1 MAVEGQSR
9 KKNSITPSSAENG
22 RLARMI
28 TNYWMSPETTAVNR
42 LPMLNIEH
50 FEQISLD
57 GTWRFQLLHSP
68 TEKLGKRWASIPVPG
83 LWTMQEPSD
92 VFFDKPIYTN
102 TQMPFEEQP
111 PFVPEQNPHGVYER
125 DFEVPKSWNGKRIV
139 LQVGGYESVALVYI
153 NGQEVGLTKDS
164 RLAAEFDVT
173 QFVKSGN
180 NVLRID
186 VTKWSDATF
195 IEDQDQWWH
204 GGITRSIKLFAT
216 NKVFI
221 ERFKTIS
228 GLEKDGTTGT
238 LSIEADLG
246 TLDDL
251 STDGYTLRA
260 SITELPKVK
269 VANLSQTIKNFT
281 SPKWT
286 ERDADLKKRS
296 DDYFHG
302 KFWHGNIPAD
312 AKAAIMENEPWP
324 HGKVQINTRIP
335 KVQPWSAEAPNLYT
349 LHIELVDPHGS
360 VIEVSQQRIGF
371 RSIVIQGQDFLVNGQ
386 PITFYG
392 VNRHDFNRFTGR
404 ALTRDDMRE
413 DLLELKRWN
422 FNAVRTSH
430 YPNDAAFL
438 DLCDE
443 LGFYVI
449 GEANIESHA
458 FISSICND
466 TKYLT
471 AFVDRV
477 GRMVQRDIHHPSVVM
492 WSLGNESGAGTNHEA
507 AAAYA
512 RSFDP
517 SRPLHYEGGIRG
529 NWTGSHS
536 LTDVICPMYPAISAI
551 KEYATSAKADRP
563 LIMCEYSHAMGNSNG
578 TLAEYWQVI
587 ESTRGLQG
595 GFIWEFWDHGP
606 VQTMPDGSKR
616 NAYGG
621 DYGEKKHDGNFCC
634 DGMVFPDRTAKPA
647 MAEFKAIAA
656 PATVSAV
663 KTSAGTFKIFNK
675 NFFNDLSAYE
685 VHWTIARDGLITDS
699 GKVKLPKVAPR
710 KSVAFKVTSKHLAKA
725 DGPGERFITFTIIRT
740 ASTAWA
746 TAMSEVGWNQMALPS
761 RALTITNATSSDEF
775 AHVLDDFGQIVV
787 PRGVVAPTLTLWRA
801 PTDNDRIGHIAT
813 KWNRWGL
820 RDMDRTDCVVSQNR
834 TSAKVTNTWQTST
847 GITIKH
853 VQLITPV
860 ADGFK
865 VKETV
870 TLPKALDDVARVGIN
885 FELDGTLTDVTWFG
899 SGPHESYPDRK
910 TARIHRFVSTV
921 AGQYVPYV
929 RPQENGGH
937 NAVRWF
943 ELTDAAGHGVRVQ
956 MAKPLQVSV
965 TPNRAV
971 DLADA
976 THDVEVKACGNVVVH
991 IDGAHRGVGTASCG
1005 PDTLPKYM
1013 IKPGVHTWE
1022 WTLTT
1027 I

>member
-1 MAVEGQSR
+1 
-9 KKNSITPSSAENG
+9 
-22 RLARMI
+22 
-28 TNYWMSPETTAVNR
+28 
-42 LPMLNIEH
+42 MLNIEH

-68 TEKLGKRWASIPVPG
+68 TEKIGKRWATIPVPG
-83 LWTMQEPSD
+83 LWTMQEPSE

-102 TQMPFEEQP
+102 TQMPFEHQP
-111 PFVPEQNPHGVYER
+111 PYVPVENPTGVYER
-125 DFEVPKSWNGKRIV
+125 DFYLPKSWSGKRIV

-153 NGQEVGLTKDS
+153 NGQEVGLSKDS

-173 QFVKSGN
+173 QFVGNGN
-180 NVLRID
+180 NVVRID

-204 GGITRSIKLFAT
+204 GGITRSIKLYAT

-221 ERFKTIS
+221 ERFKS
-228 GLEKDGTTGT
+228 VAGLEKDGSTGT

-246 TLDDL
+246 SLDDL

-260 SITELPKVK
+260 SISELPKVK
-269 VANLSQTIKNFT
+269 SANLSKTVKNFT

-286 ERDADLKKRS
+286 ERDANLKKRS

-302 KFWHGNIPAD
+302 KFWDGRLPAD

-324 HGKVQINTRIP
+324 HGKVLLETRIP
-335 KVQPWSAEAPNLYT
+335 KVNPWSAEIPNLYT
-349 LHIELVDPHGS
+349 LSIELIDPQGT

-371 RSIVIQGQDFLVNGQ
+371 RSIVIKGQDFLVNGQ
-386 PITFYG
+386 PVIFYG
-392 VNRHDFNRFTGR
+392 INRHDFNRFTGR
-404 ALTRDDMRE
+404 ALTYDDMRQ

-466 TKYLT
+466 TKYLS

-512 RSFDP
+512 RSFDS

-529 NWTGSHS
+529 NWMGSHS
-536 LTDVICPMYPAISAI
+536 LTDVIAPMYPTINAI
-551 KEYATSAKADRP
+551 KEYAKSPKADRP

-578 TLAEYWQVI
+578 TLAEYWEAI

-595 GFIWEFWDHGP
+595 GFIWEMWDHGP

-621 DYGEKKHDGNFCC
+621 DYGETKHDGNFCC

-647 MAEFKAIAA
+647 MHEFKAIAA
-656 PATVSAV
+656 PIVITAV
-663 KTSAGTFKIFNK
+663 NTSAGQFKIFNK
-675 NFFNDLSAYE
+675 NFFADLNQYQLQWSI
-685 VHWTIARDGLITDS
+685 TCDGVIQD
-699 GKVKLPKVAPR
+699 GGVVKLPTVAPR
-710 KSVAFKVTSKHLAKA
+710 KTVNFKLSSAELAK
-725 DGPGERFITFTIIRT
+725 GSSRGERFVTFTLVCL
-740 ASTAWA
+740 ASTPWA
-746 TAMSEVGWNQMALPS
+746 FPMSEVAWSQIALPS
-761 RALTITNATSSDEF
+761 TALASAQKANEIGD
-775 AHVLDDFGQIVV
+775 VVDDRGQIVM
-787 PRGVVAPTLTLWRA
+787 PYGIVAPSLSLWRA
-801 PTDNDRIGHIAT
+801 PTDNDRIGHIAS
-813 KWNRWGL
+813 KWEQYGVREIS
-820 RDMDRTDCVVSQNR
+820 RTDCVVTQS
-834 TSAKVTNTWQTST
+834 SASIKIANTWQTST
-847 GITIKH
+847 GVSFKH
-853 VQLITPV
+853 TQLITPV
-860 ADGFK
+860 VGGLT
-865 VKETV
+865 VKESV
-870 TLPKALDDVARVGIN
+870 TIPKAFDDLARVGTL
-885 FELDGTLTDVTWFG
+885 FELDGSLSELVYFG
-899 SGPHESYPDRK
+899 TGSHESYPDRK
-910 TARIHRFVSTV
+910 IGRIARYVSTV
-921 AGQYVPYV
+921 AAQYIPYV

-937 NAVRWF
+937 AAVRWF
-943 ELTDAAGHGVRVQ
+943 EVTNAAGNGLRFE
-956 MAKPLQVSV
+956 MAKPAQVSV
-965 TPNRAV
+965 TPNRDAE
-971 DLADA
+971 LADA
-976 THDVEVKACGNVVVH
+976 THDVEVEACGNTVVH
-991 IDGAHRGVGTASCG
+991 IDAAHRGVGTASCG
-1005 PDTLPKYM
+1005 PDTLDKYI
-1013 IKPGVHTWE
+1013 IKTGVHTWE
-1022 WTLTT
+1022 WTVTQ

>member
-1 MAVEGQSR
+1 
-9 KKNSITPSSAENG
+9 
-22 RLARMI
+22 
-28 TNYWMSPETTAVNR
+28 MSPETTSVNR

-68 TEKLGKRWASIPVPG
+68 TDNIGKKWASIPVPG
-83 LWTMQEPSD
+83 LWTMQEPSAI
-92 VFFDKPIYTN
+92 FFDKPIYTN
-102 TQMPFEEQP
+102 TQMPFEEHP
-111 PFVPEQNPHGVYER
+111 PFVPAENPTGIYER
-125 DFEVPKSWNGKRIV
+125 DFEIPKSWNGKRIV

-153 NGQEVGLTKDS
+153 NGQEVGLSKDS

-173 QFVKSGN
+173 QFVRSGN
-180 NVLRID
+180 NVVRID

-204 GGITRSIKLFAT
+204 GGITRSIKLYAT

-221 ERFKTIS
+221 ERFKTVA
-228 GLEKDGTTGT
+228 GLDKDGTTGT
-238 LSIEADLG
+238 LAIEADLG
-246 TLDDL
+246 SLDNL
-251 STDGYTLRA
+251 STDGYTLRVA
-260 SITELPKVK
+260 IAELPKVK
-269 VANLSQTIKNFT
+269 SANLSKTIKNFT

-286 ERDADLKKRS
+286 ERDANLKKRS

-302 KFWHGNIPAD
+302 KYWHGNLPAD

-324 HGKVQINTRIP
+324 HGKVVIDTRIP
-335 KVQPWSAEAPNLYT
+335 KVNAWSAEAPNLYT
-349 LHIELVDPHGS
+349 LHIELLDPSGT

-371 RSIVIQGQDFLVNGQ
+371 RSIVIKGQDFLVNGQ

-392 VNRHDFNRFTGR
+392 INRHDFNRFTGR
-404 ALTRDDMRE
+404 ALTRDDMRQ

-422 FNAVRTSH
+422 FNSVRTSH

-507 AAAYA
+507 AAAFA

-529 NWTGSHS
+529 NWMGSHS
-536 LTDVICPMYPAISAI
+536 LTDVIAPMYPTINAI
-551 KEYATSAKADRP
+551 KEYAKSAKADRP

-578 TLAEYWQVI
+578 TLAEYWEVI

-595 GFIWEFWDHGP
+595 GFIWEMWDHGP

-621 DYGEKKHDGNFCC
+621 DYGEAKHDGNFCC

-647 MAEFKAIAA
+647 MHEFKAIAA
-656 PATVSAV
+656 PAIVSGV
-663 KTSAGTFKIFNK
+663 KPATGQFKIFNK
-675 NFFNDLSAYE
+675 NFFTDLSQYQLQ
-685 VHWTIARDGLITDS
+685 WSITCDGVIQD
-699 GKVKLPKVAPR
+699 GGVVKLPKVAPR
-710 KSVAFKVTSKHLAKA
+710 RTVNFKVSSKKFAKGTSR
-725 DGPGERFITFTIIRT
+725 GERFITFTLVRI
-740 ASTAWA
+740 ASTPWA
-746 TAMSEVGWNQMALPS
+746 LPMSEVAWNQIALPS
-761 RALTITNATSSDEF
+761 TALTAPKKIKDLGNVVDE
-775 AHVLDDFGQIVV
+775 HGQIIL
-787 PRGVVAPTLTLWRA
+787 PYGIVAPSVSLWRA
-801 PTDNDRIGHIAT
+801 PTDNDRIGHIAA
-813 KWNRWGL
+813 KWERYGV
-820 RDMDRTDCVVSQNR
+820 REISRTDCVVNQ
-834 TSAKVTNTWQTST
+834 TPSAIKIVNTWETST
-847 GITIKH
+847 GVNFKH
-853 VQLITPV
+853 TQMITPV
-860 ADGFK
+860 VDGFI
-865 VKETV
+865 VKESVTV
-870 TLPKALDDVARVGIN
+870 PKAFDDLARIGTL
-885 FELDGTLTDVTWFG
+885 FELDGSLSDLAYFG
-899 SGPHESYPDRK
+899 IGAHESYPDRK
-910 TARIHRFVSTV
+910 IGRIARYVSTV
-921 AGQYVPYV
+921 AAQYIPYV

-937 NAVRWF
+937 AGVRWF
-943 ELTDAAGHGVRVQ
+943 ELTNSAGNGLRFA
-956 MAKPLQVSV
+956 MSKPAQVSV
-965 TPNRAV
+965 TPNRDA

-976 THDVEVKACGNVVVH
+976 THDVEVKACGNTVVH
-991 IDGAHRGVGTASCG
+991 IDAAHRGVGTASCG
-1005 PDTLPKYM
+1005 PDTLDKY
-1013 IKPGVHTWE
+1013 IVKTGLHSWE
-1022 WTLTT
+1022 WTVTQ

>member
-1 MAVEGQSR
+1 
-9 KKNSITPSSAENG
+9 
-22 RLARMI
+22 MI
-28 TNYWMSPETTAVNR
+28 NNYWMSPETISVNR

-68 TEKLGKRWASIPVPG
+68 TEKIGKRWASIPVPG
-83 LWTMQEPSD
+83 LWTMQEPSE

-102 TQMPFEEQP
+102 TQMPFEEHP
-111 PFVPEQNPHGVYER
+111 PFVPAENPTGVYER
-125 DFEVPKSWNGKRIV
+125 DFEIPKSWNGKRIV

-153 NGQEVGLTKDS
+153 NGEEVGLSKDS

-173 QFVKSGN
+173 QFVHSGN

-204 GGITRSIKLFAT
+204 GGITRSIKLYAT

-221 ERFKTIS
+221 ERFKATA
-228 GLEKDGTTGT
+228 GLEKDGSTGT
-238 LSIEADLG
+238 LNIEADLVS
-246 TLDDL
+246 LDNL

-269 VANLSQTIKNFT
+269 SANLSKTVKNFT

-286 ERDADLKKRS
+286 ERAADLKKRS

-302 KFWHGNIPAD
+302 KYWHGNLPAD

-324 HGKVQINTRIP
+324 HGKVLLETRIS
-335 KVQPWSAEAPNLYT
+335 KVNSWSAELPNLYT
-349 LHIELVDPHGS
+349 LHIELIDPQGV

-371 RSIVIQGQDFLVNGQ
+371 RSIEIKGQDFLVNGQ
-386 PITFYG
+386 PIIFYG
-392 VNRHDFNRFTGR
+392 INRHDFNRFTGR
-404 ALTRDDMRE
+404 ALTRDDMRQ

-458 FISSICND
+458 FISSICDD
-466 TKYLT
+466 TRYLS

-477 GRMVQRDIHHPSVVM
+477 GRMVQRDIHHASVVM

-507 AAAYA
+507 AAAFA

-529 NWTGSHS
+529 NWSGSHS
-536 LTDVICPMYPAISAI
+536 LTDVIAPMYPNISAI
-551 KEYATSAKADRP
+551 KEYAKSPKADRP

-578 TLAEYWQVI
+578 TLAEYWEVI
-587 ESTRGLQG
+587 ESTHGLQG
-595 GFIWEFWDHGP
+595 GFIWEMWDHGP
-606 VQTMPDGSKR
+606 VQTLPDGSKR

-621 DYGEKKHDGNFCC
+621 DYGETKHDGNFCC

-647 MAEFKAIAA
+647 MHEFKAIAA
-656 PATVSAV
+656 PAVVTGV
-663 KTSAGTFKIFNK
+663 KGSAGQFKIFNK
-675 NFFNDLSAYE
+675 NFFKDLSEYQLQ
-685 VHWTIARDGLITDS
+685 WSITCDGIVQDS
-699 GKVKLPKVAPR
+699 GVVKLPKVAPR
-710 KSVAFKVTSKHLAKA
+710 KTANFKVSSKKLAK
-725 DGPGERFITFTIIRT
+725 GTNRGERFITFSLVCVE
-740 ASTAWA
+740 STPWA
-746 TAMSEVGWNQMALPS
+746 LPMSEIGWSQIALPS
-761 RALTITNATSSDEF
+761 TALAPAKKAQEIGDVVDE
-775 AHVLDDFGQIVV
+775 HGQIVL
-787 PRGVVAPTLTLWRA
+787 PYGIVAPSISLWRA
-801 PTDNDRIGHIAT
+801 PTDNDRIGHIAS
-813 KWNRWGL
+813 KWEQYGVREL
-820 RDMDRTDCVVSQNR
+820 SRTDCLIKQTP
-834 TSAKVTNTWQTST
+834 TSIKVTNTWQTST
-847 GITIKH
+847 GVSFKH
-853 VQLITPV
+853 TQSITPV
-860 ADGFK
+860 VGGFS
-865 VKETV
+865 VKESVTV
-870 TLPKALDDVARVGIN
+870 PKAFSDLARVGTL
-885 FELDGTLTDVTWFG
+885 FELDGSLSELLYFG
-899 SGPHESYPDRK
+899 TGSHESYPDRK
-910 TARIHRFVSTV
+910 IGRIARYVSTV
-921 AGQYVPYV
+921 AAQYIPYV

-937 NAVRWF
+937 AAVRWF
-943 ELTDAAGHGVRVQ
+943 ELTNSAGDGLRFA
-956 MAKPLQVSV
+956 MSKPAQVSV
-965 TPNRAV
+965 TPNRDA

-976 THDVEVKACGNVVVH
+976 THDVEVKACGNAVVH
-991 IDGAHRGVGTASCG
+991 IDAAHRGVGTASCG
-1005 PDTLPKYM
+1005 PDTLDKYK
-1013 IKPGVHTWE
+1013 IKTGVHTWE
-1022 WTLTT
+1022 WTVTQ

>member
-1 MAVEGQSR
+1 
-9 KKNSITPSSAENG
+9 
-22 RLARMI
+22 
-28 TNYWMSPETTAVNR
+28 
-42 LPMLNIEH
+42 MLNIEH

-68 TEKLGKRWASIPVPG
+68 TEKIGKRWASIPVPG
-83 LWTMQEPSD
+83 LWTMQEPSE
-92 VFFDKPIYTN
+92 VFFDRPIYTN
-102 TQMPFEEQP
+102 TQMPFEQQP
-111 PFVPEQNPHGVYER
+111 PFVPAENPTGVYER
-125 DFEVPKSWNGKRIV
+125 DFDVPKSWSGKRIV

-173 QFVKSGN
+173 QFVQSGN

-221 ERFKTIS
+221 ERFKS
-228 GLEKDGTTGT
+228 VAGLDKDGTTGT

-246 TLDDL
+246 SLDNL

-269 VANLSQTIKNFT
+269 SANLSKTIKNFT

-286 ERDADLKKRS
+286 EREASLKKRS

-302 KFWHGNIPAD
+302 KFWDGKLPAD

-324 HGKVQINTRIP
+324 HGKVVLETRIP
-335 KVQPWSAEAPNLYT
+335 KVNPWSAELPHLYT
-349 LHIELVDPHGS
+349 LNIELIDPQGT
-360 VIEVSQQRIGF
+360 VIEVSHQRIGF
-371 RSIVIQGQDFLVNGQ
+371 RSIVIKGQDFLVNGQ
-386 PITFYG
+386 PVMFYG
-392 VNRHDFNRFTGR
+392 INRHDFNRFTGR
-404 ALTRDDMRE
+404 ALTRDDMRQ

-466 TKYLT
+466 TKYLS

-477 GRMVQRDIHHPSVVM
+477 ARMIQRDVHHPSVVM

-529 NWTGSHS
+529 NWMGSHS
-536 LTDVICPMYPAISAI
+536 LTDVIAPMYPTINAIR
-551 KEYATSAKADRP
+551 EYAKSPKADRP

-578 TLAEYWQVI
+578 TLAEYWEVI
-587 ESTRGLQG
+587 EATRGLQG
-595 GFIWEFWDHGP
+595 GFIWEMWDHGP

-621 DYGEKKHDGNFCC
+621 DYGETKHDGNFCC

-647 MAEFKAIAA
+647 MHEFKAIAA
-656 PATVSAV
+656 PVVITGVKAAT
-663 KTSAGTFKIFNK
+663 GLFKIFNK
-675 NFFNDLSAYE
+675 NFFKDLSEYQLQ
-685 VHWTIARDGLITDS
+685 WSITSDGIIQD
-699 GKVKLPKVAPR
+699 GGVVKLPKVAPR
-710 KSVAFKVTSKHLAKA
+710 KSVNFKVSSKKFAK
-725 DGPGERFITFTIIRT
+725 GTTRGERFITFSLVCV
-740 ASTAWA
+740 ASTPWA
-746 TAMSEVGWNQMALPS
+746 LPMTEIGWSQIALPS
-761 RALTITNATSSDEF
+761 SALAPAKKVKEIGDVVDE
-775 AHVLDDFGQIVV
+775 HGQIIL
-787 PRGVVAPTLTLWRA
+787 PYAIVAPSVSLWRA
-801 PTDNDRIGHIAT
+801 PTDNDRIGHIAS
-813 KWNRWGL
+813 KWEQYGVREIS
-820 RDMDRTDCVVSQNR
+820 RTDCVVRQ
-834 TSAKVTNTWQTST
+834 TATAIKIANTWQTST
-847 GITIKH
+847 GVSFKH
-853 VQLITPV
+853 TQLITPV
-860 ADGFK
+860 VGGFT
-865 VKETV
+865 VKESV
-870 TLPKALDDVARVGIN
+870 TIPKAFDDLARVGTL
-885 FELDGTLTDVTWFG
+885 FELDGSLSDLVYFG
-899 SGPHESYPDRK
+899 TGSHESYPDRK
-910 TARIHRFVSTV
+910 IGRIARYVSTV
-921 AGQYVPYV
+921 AAQYIPYV

-937 NAVRWF
+937 AAVRWF
-943 ELTDAAGHGVRVQ
+943 EVTNAAGNGLRFV
-956 MAKPLQVSV
+956 MSKPAQVSV
-965 TPNRAV
+965 TPNRDAE
-971 DLADA
+971 LADA
-976 THDVEVKACGNVVVH
+976 THDVDVEACGNTVVH
-991 IDGAHRGVGTASCG
+991 IDTAHRGVGTASCG
-1005 PDTLPKYM
+1005 PDTLDKYI
-1013 IKPGVHTWE
+1013 IKTGVHTWE
-1022 WTLTT
+1022 WTVTQ

>member
-1 MAVEGQSR
+1 
-9 KKNSITPSSAENG
+9 
-22 RLARMI
+22 
-28 TNYWMSPETTAVNR
+28 
-42 LPMLNIEH
+42 MLNIEH

-68 TEKLGKRWASIPVPG
+68 TEKPGKRWASIPVPG

-102 TQMPFEEQP
+102 TQMPFEEHP
-111 PFVPEQNPHGVYER
+111 PFVPAENPTGIYER
-125 DFEVPKSWNGKRIV
+125 DFEVPKSWDGKRVV
-139 LQVGGYESVALVYI
+139 LHVGGYESVALVYI

-173 QFVKSGN
+173 QFVRSGN

-221 ERFKTIS
+221 ERFKS
-228 GLEKDGTTGT
+228 VAGLEKDGTTGT

-246 TLDDL
+246 SLDNL
-251 STDGYTLRA
+251 STDGYTFRA

-269 VANLSQTIKNFT
+269 SANLEKTVKNFA
-281 SPKWT
+281 SPIWT
-286 ERDADLKKRS
+286 ERNADLKKRS

-302 KFWHGNIPAD
+302 KFWDGNLPAD
-312 AKAAIMENEPWP
+312 AKAAIMENEPYP
-324 HGKVQINTRIP
+324 HGKVVLETRIP
-335 KVQPWSAEAPNLYT
+335 KVNPWSAEVPNLYT
-349 LHIELVDPHGS
+349 LHIELIDPSGTI
-360 VIEVSQQRIGF
+360 IEVSQQRIGF
-371 RSIVIQGQDFLVNGQ
+371 RSIVIKGQDFLVNGQ
-386 PITFYG
+386 PIIFYG
-392 VNRHDFNRFTGR
+392 INRHDFNRFTGR
-404 ALTRDDMRE
+404 ALTRDDMRQ

-507 AAAYA
+507 AAAFA
-512 RSFDP
+512 RNFDP

-529 NWTGSHS
+529 NWMGSHS
-536 LTDVICPMYPAISAI
+536 LTDVIAPMYPTINAI
-551 KEYATSAKADRP
+551 KEYAKSPKADRP

-578 TLAEYWQVI
+578 TLAEYWEVI

-595 GFIWEFWDHGP
+595 GFIWEMWDHGP
-606 VQTMPDGSKR
+606 IQTMPDGSKR

-621 DYGEKKHDGNFCC
+621 DYGETKHDGNFCC

-647 MAEFKAIAA
+647 MHEFKAIAA
-656 PATVSAV
+656 PVLITGV
-663 KTSAGTFKIFNK
+663 KTASGQFKIFNK
-675 NFFNDLSAYE
+675 NFFKDLSQYQLQ
-685 VHWTIARDGLITDS
+685 WSITCDGVIQD
-699 GKVKLPKVAPR
+699 GGVVKLPKVAPR
-710 KSVAFKVTSKHLAKA
+710 KSVNFKVYSKKFLKGTAR
-725 DGPGERFITFTIIRT
+725 GERFITFSLVCVT
-740 ASTAWA
+740 STPWA
-746 TAMSEVGWNQMALPS
+746 LPMSEVAWNQIALPS
-761 RALTITNATSSDEF
+761 TALMPAKKAKELGDVVDE
-775 AHVLDDFGQIVV
+775 HGQIIL
-787 PRGVVAPTLTLWRA
+787 PYGIVAPSVSLWRA

-813 KWNRWGL
+813 KWESYGVREIS
-820 RDMDRTDCVVSQNR
+820 RTDCVVRQTP
-834 TSAKVTNTWQTST
+834 TSIKVSNTWQTST
-847 GITIKH
+847 GVSFKH
-853 VQLITPV
+853 TQLITPV
-860 ADGFK
+860 VHGFT
-865 VKETV
+865 VKESV
-870 TLPKALDDVARVGIN
+870 TIPKAFDDLARVGTL
-885 FELDGTLTDVTWFG
+885 FELEGSLSDLVYFGTG
-899 SGPHESYPDRK
+899 SHESYPDRK
-910 TARIHRFVSTV
+910 IGRIARYVSTV
-921 AGQYVPYV
+921 AAQYIPYV

-937 NAVRWF
+937 AAVRWF
-943 ELTDAAGHGVRVQ
+943 EVTNAAGNGLRFA
-956 MAKPLQVSV
+956 MAKPAQVSV
-965 TPNRAV
+965 TPNRDAE
-971 DLADA
+971 LADA
-976 THDVEVKACGNVVVH
+976 THDVEVRACGNTVVH
-991 IDGAHRGVGTASCG
+991 IDAAHRGVGTASCG
-1005 PDTLPKYM
+1005 PDTLDKYI
-1013 IKPGVHTWE
+1013 IKTGVHTWE
-1022 WTLTT
+1022 WTVTQ

>member
-1 MAVEGQSR
+1 
-9 KKNSITPSSAENG
+9 
-22 RLARMI
+22 
-28 TNYWMSPETTAVNR
+28 MSPETTSVNR

-111 PFVPEQNPHGVYER
+111 PFVPAENPTGIYER
-125 DFEVPKSWNGKRIV
+125 DFELPKSWSGKRVV
-139 LQVGGYESVALVYI
+139 LQVGGYESVALIHI

-173 QFVKSGN
+173 QYVRSGN
-180 NVLRID
+180 NVVRID

-221 ERFKTIS
+221 ERFKTVT

-238 LSIEADLG
+238 LAIEADLG
-246 TLDDL
+246 SLDNL

-260 SITELPKVK
+260 SITELPKIK
-269 VANLSQTIKNFT
+269 QANLSKTIKNFT

-302 KFWHGNIPAD
+302 KFWDGKIPAD

-324 HGKVQINTRIP
+324 HGKVILETRIP
-335 KVQPWSAEAPNLYT
+335 KVNPWSAEAPHLYT
-349 LHIELVDPHGS
+349 LHIELVDPSGA

-371 RSIVIQGQDFLVNGQ
+371 RSIVIKGQDFLVNGQ

-392 VNRHDFNRFTGR
+392 INRHDFNRFTGR
-404 ALTRDDMRE
+404 ALTRDDMRQ

-466 TKYLT
+466 TKYLS

-507 AAAYA
+507 AAAFA

-517 SRPLHYEGGIRG
+517 SRSLHYEGGIRG
-529 NWTGSHS
+529 NWMGSHS
-536 LTDVICPMYPAISAI
+536 LTDVIAPMYPTINAI
-551 KEYATSAKADRP
+551 KEYANSPKADRP

-578 TLAEYWQVI
+578 TLAEYWEVI
-587 ESTRGLQG
+587 EATRGLQG
-595 GFIWEFWDHGP
+595 GFIWEMWDHGP

-647 MAEFKAIAA
+647 MHEFKALAA
-656 PATVSAV
+656 PAVVSGV
-663 KTSAGTFKIFNK
+663 KPAIGQFKIFNK
-675 NFFNDLSAYE
+675 NFFTDLSQYQLQ
-685 VHWTIARDGLITDS
+685 WSITCDGVIQD
-699 GKVKLPKVAPR
+699 GGVVKLPKVAPR
-710 KSVAFKVTSKHLAKA
+710 KSVNFKVSSKKLAK
-725 DGPGERFITFTIIRT
+725 GTSRGERFITFTLVRV
-740 ASTAWA
+740 ASTPWA
-746 TAMSEVGWNQMALPS
+746 LPMSEVGWNQIALPS
-761 RALTITNATSSDEF
+761 SALTAPKRIKELGDVVDE
-775 AHVLDDFGQIVV
+775 HGQIIL
-787 PRGVVAPTLTLWRA
+787 PYGIVAPSVSLWRA

-813 KWNRWGL
+813 KWNNYGIREIS
-820 RDMDRTDCVVSQNR
+820 RTDCVVTQTPASI
-834 TSAKVTNTWQTST
+834 KVVNNWQTST
-847 GITIKH
+847 GVNFKH
-853 VQLITPV
+853 TQMITPV
-860 ADGFK
+860 AGGFT
-865 VKETV
+865 VKESVTV
-870 TLPKALDDVARVGIN
+870 PKTFDDLARVGTL
-885 FELDGTLTDVTWFG
+885 FELDDSLNELTYFGTG
-899 SGPHESYPDRK
+899 AHESYPDRK
-910 TARIHRFVSTV
+910 IGRIGRYVSSV
-921 AGQYVPYV
+921 AAQYIPYV

-937 NAVRWF
+937 ASVRWF
-943 ELTDAAGHGVRVQ
+943 EITNSAGNGLRFA
-956 MAKPLQVSV
+956 MSKPAQVSV
-965 TPNRAV
+965 TPNRDA

-976 THDVEVKACGNVVVH
+976 THDVEVHPCGNTVVH
-991 IDGAHRGVGTASCG
+991 IDVAHRGVGTASCG
-1005 PDTLPKYM
+1005 PDTLDKYI
-1013 IKPGVHTWE
+1013 IKTGVHTWE
-1022 WTLTT
+1022 WTVTQ

>member
-1 MAVEGQSR
+1 M
-9 KKNSITPSSAENG
+9 
-22 RLARMI
+22 M

-50 FEQISLD
+50 LEKISLD
-57 GTWRFQLLHSP
+57 GTWRFQLLRSP
-68 TEKLGKRWASIPVPG
+68 REPLGRKWAEIPVPG
-83 LWTMQEPSD
+83 LWTMQPESA

-125 DFEVPKSWNGKRIV
+125 NFDLPESWMGKRIV
-139 LQVGGYESVALVYI
+139 LHLGGYESVALVYI
-153 NGQEVGLTKDS
+153 NGVEVGLTKDS
-164 RLAAEFDVT
+164 RLAAEFDIT
-173 QFVKSGN
+173 KFVQHGS
-180 NVLRID
+180 NVIRID

-204 GGITRSIKLFAT
+204 GGITRSVKLFAT

-221 ERFKTIS
+221 ERFYTTA
-228 GLEKDGTTGT
+228 GLDKDGTTGV
-238 LSIEADLG
+238 LDIRAHIASIDNV
-246 TLDDL
+246 
-251 STDGYTLRA
+251 STHNFTLRA
-260 SITELPKVK
+260 SIEELPKVK
-269 VANLSQTIKNFT
+269 SAQLAATLKDFSAPI
-281 SPKWT
+281 WT
-286 ERDADLKKRS
+286 ERDESLKARS
-296 DDYFHG
+296 DEYFHG
-302 KFWHGNIPAD
+302 KFWHGNMPAD
-312 AKAAIMENEPWP
+312 AKAAILENEPWP
-324 HGKVQINTRIP
+324 AGKIHLNTRVP
-335 KVQPWSAEAPNLYT
+335 KIKPWSAEDPALYT
-349 LHIELVDPHGS
+349 LHIELVDPDGTI
-360 VIEVSQQRIGF
+360 VEISQQKIGF
-371 RSIVIQGQDFLVNGQ
+371 RSIEIKGQELLVNGQ
-386 PITFYG
+386 PVIFYG
-392 VNRHDFNRFTGR
+392 VNRHDFNRYTGR

-413 DLLELKRWN
+413 DLLQLKRFN

-458 FISSICND
+458 FIASICD
-466 TKYLT
+466 DAKYLT

-477 GRMVQRDIHHPSVVM
+477 GRMIQRDIHHPSAIM

-507 AAAYA
+507 AANYA
-512 RSFDP
+512 RTFDP

-529 NWTGSHS
+529 NWMGSHS
-536 LTDVICPMYPAISAI
+536 LTDVICPMYPTISAI

-578 TLAEYWQVI
+578 TLAEYWEVI
-587 ESTRGLQG
+587 ESTPGLQG

-606 VQTMPDGSKR
+606 VQTMPDGTTR

-621 DYGEKKHDGNFCC
+621 DYGETKHDGNFCC

-647 MAEFKAIAA
+647 MSEFKAIAA

-663 KTSAGTFKIFNK
+663 KASEGRFKIFNK
-675 NFFNDLSAYE
+675 HFFKDLSAYE
-685 VHWTIARDGLITDS
+685 LHWAINRDGLLVDA
-699 GKVKLPKVAPR
+699 GKIKLPQVAAR
-710 KSVAFKVTSKHLAKA
+710 KTAAFKVTSAHLAKP
-725 DGPGERFITFTIIRT
+725 DGLGERFITFTLIRT
-740 ASTAWA
+740 ESTSWDS
-746 TAMSEVGWNQMALPS
+746 TMTEVGWNQFALPS
-761 RALTITNATSSDEF
+761 RALTVTGADESNEFTNFLDEY
-775 AHVLDDFGQIVV
+775 GQIVL
-787 PRGVVAPTLTLWRA
+787 PHAAIAPKLSLWRA

-820 RDMDRTDCVVSQNR
+820 RDLERIDCVVSQSP
-834 TSAKVTNTWQTST
+834 THAEITNTWQTST
-847 GITIKH
+847 GISIKQIQ
-853 VQLITPV
+853 VVTPV
-860 ADGFK
+860 ENGFS
-865 VKETV
+865 VKETI
-870 TLPKALDDVARVGIN
+870 TLPKVLTDVARVGIN
-885 FELDGTLTDVTWFG
+885 FELDGALSDLTWFG

-910 TARIHRFVSTV
+910 IARIHRFVSSV
-921 AGQYVPYV
+921 ANQYIPYV

-937 NAVRWF
+937 TAVRWF
-943 ELTDAAGHGVRVQ
+943 ELTNSEGHGVRLQ
-956 MAKPLQVSV
+956 MAKPLQVSI

-1005 PDTLPKYM
+1005 PDTLPKYI
-1013 IKPGVHTWE
+1013 IKPGVHTFE
-1022 WTLTT
+1022 WTVTS